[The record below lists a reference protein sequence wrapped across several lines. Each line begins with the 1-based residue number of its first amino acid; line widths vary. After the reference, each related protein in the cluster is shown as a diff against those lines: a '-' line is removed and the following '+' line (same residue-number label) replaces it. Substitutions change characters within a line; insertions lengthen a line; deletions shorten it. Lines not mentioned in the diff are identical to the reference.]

1 MHAIR
6 VFTVAFLKLQYELA
20 LDASQLALEEENK
33 MAAGAAGR
41 HKSPHWQTT
50 AVSQTEQRSLLST

>member
-41 HKSPHWQTT
+41 HKSPH
-50 AVSQTEQRSLLST
+50 